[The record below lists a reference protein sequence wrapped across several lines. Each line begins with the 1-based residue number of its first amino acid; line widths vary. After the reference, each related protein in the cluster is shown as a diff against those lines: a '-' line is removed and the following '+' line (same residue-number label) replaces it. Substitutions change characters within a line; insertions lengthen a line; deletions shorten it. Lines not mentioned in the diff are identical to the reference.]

1 MHAIT
6 FLVFQVC
13 LVALAIGYHHHDEDE
28 REDGCK
34 DNPWWRC
41 DKSKNYVSC
50 EKESMRRNCP
60 VTCEACDECTNMIK
74 DSSCERKT
82 KYGGYFC
89 RSKYAYMC
97 RKSCGRCDVDEAVDG
112 GWSEWSDWDECSASC
127 GGGTTSRT
135 RSCTNPAPEHG
146 GKDCEGDDVEHK
158 ECGTDPCP
166 TPTCKDNPW
175 WKCEKVVNFVSCE
188 KESMKRNC
196 PMTCNACDYCT
207 DMIGSYAC
215 QKTKLEWYCK
225 SKYAFYCR
233 KSCNQCEAKKE
244 EKTVV
249 DGGWTEWSD
258 FDECSKT
265 CGGGEN
271 KRVRSCTNPEPAN
284 GGKDCEGEAVEQG
297 ECSTNPCPVDGG
309 WGDWWKWSDCSK
321 SCGEGWVSRERRCDN
336 PEPQHGGADCE
347 GEDIQR
353 VQCFIKPCDSE
364 EETISEE

>member
-127 GGGTTSRT
+127 EVELHQEPEAVQTLHQNMGEKIVKGMMSNTKNVVLIHAQLQLVKTIHGGTTSRT

-146 GKDCEGDDVEHK
+146 
-158 ECGTDPCP
+158 
-166 TPTCKDNPW
+166 
-175 WKCEKVVNFVSCE
+175 
-188 KESMKRNC
+188 
-196 PMTCNACDYCT
+196 
-207 DMIGSYAC
+207 
-215 QKTKLEWYCK
+215 
-225 SKYAFYCR
+225 
-233 KSCNQCEAKKE
+233 
-244 EKTVV
+244 
-249 DGGWTEWSD
+249 
-258 FDECSKT
+258 
-265 CGGGEN
+265 
-271 KRVRSCTNPEPAN
+271 
-284 GGKDCEGEAVEQG
+284 
-297 ECSTNPCPVDGG
+297 
-309 WGDWWKWSDCSK
+309 
-321 SCGEGWVSRERRCDN
+321 
-336 PEPQHGGADCE
+336 
-347 GEDIQR
+347 
-353 VQCFIKPCDSE
+353 
-364 EETISEE
+364 